1 MNIIGDVEGKTAVF
15 IDDMIDT
22 AGTIVNAAEA
32 ILARGAK
39 EVYACSSHAVFSD
52 PAVERLANS
61 PLKEIIVPDSVH
73 LPPEKKIPNLT
84 VLSVA
89 PLFAEAIRRIFEE
102 LSVSYLFD

>member
-1 MNIIGDVEGKTAVF
+1 
-15 IDDMIDT
+15 
-22 AGTIVNAAEA
+22 
-32 ILARGAK
+32 LARGAK

-61 PLKEIIVPDSVH
+61 PLKEIIVTDSIH